1 MNDALAK
8 SAAELNRVG
17 DGSQPAVSSDLSYPP
32 IERPRASFEPVA
44 MQHFLDGE
52 HRPVRELV
60 KQIVTQ
66 PEFRYFAGTDHLAFR
81 RQVLAWTKRLADAG
95 IGRIFM
101 PKNFG
106 GEEDPAKFMAAGE
119 TLGFHDLSLLIKFG
133 VQFGLFAGSIQ
144 RLGTESHHRKY
155 LVDAASCQLMG
166 CFAMTEIGH
175 GSNVQALETTAVYDP
190 THEQFIIHSP
200 TFSAGKAYIGNAASD
215 ARLAIVFA
223 QLAIGGGQQGV
234 HAFLVPLRDESG
246 RPLPGIT
253 IEDDGYKMGL
263 NGVDNGRIW
272 FDQVRVPR
280 TALLN
285 RFADVDSAGKYQ
297 SQIKSAGARF
307 FTMIG
312 TLVGGRIAI
321 AASGNSAAKAGLTI
335 AIRYAA
341 RRRQFGPGKPPG
353 KETLLLDYPATQRRL
368 MPLLANAYAVD
379 FALKHLVALSAKTPD
394 GASRAIETLAAGLK
408 AWSAWNTTRTIQA
421 GRESCG
427 GEGYIAANRFAAL
440 KADTDVF
447 ATFEGDNTVLMQLV
461 AKNLLTD
468 LKDHLKDLRPVQLTG
483 FLLNKKMSGF
493 TRTMPLFTLNTSRY
507 HLLDANVQLS
517 YFKHRESGLLLPVAS
532 AFRRLTKN
540 REMDAY
546 SAFTTLQPEL
556 LELADAYV
564 EREILERFT
573 AVVEDASDRT
583 LHTPLRRLRDLFA
596 LYHLELHKGWYLEN
610 SVMSGFK
617 AKAISRLVTALC
629 AELRQDAVALVDA
642 FGIPDSCLAAR
653 IAL

>member
-8 SAAELNRVG
+8 SAAELTRVS
-17 DGSQPAVSSDLSYPP
+17 DGSHPAVRSDLGYAP
-32 IERPRASFEPVA
+32 IERPHATFEPIA
-44 MQHFLDGE
+44 MQRLLDGE
-52 HRPVRELV
+52 HRAVRELV
-60 KQIVTQ
+60 KEIIIQ
-66 PEFRYFAGTDHLAFR
+66 PEFRYFAGTDHHAFR
-81 RQVLAWTKRLADAG
+81 KQVLAWTKRLADAG

-101 PKNFG
+101 PKNIG
-106 GEEDPAKFMAAGE
+106 GEEDPAKFIAAGE
-119 TLGFHDLSLLIKFG
+119 TLGFHDLSLMIKFG

-155 LVDAASCQLMG
+155 LDDAASCRLMG

-175 GSNVQALETTAVYDP
+175 GSNVQALETTALYDSA
-190 THEQFIIHSP
+190 HEQFIIHSP
-200 TFSAGKAYIGNAASD
+200 MFSAGKAYIGNAAND

-223 QLAIGGGQQGV
+223 QLAIGGEQKGV

-307 FTMIG
+307 FTMIS
-312 TLVGGRIAI
+312 TLVGGRIGI
-321 AASGNSAAKAGLTI
+321 AASGNSAAKSGLTI

-379 FALKHLVALSAKTPD
+379 FALKHLITLSAKTPD

-408 AWSAWNTTRTIQA
+408 AWSAWNTTHTIQA

-468 LKDHLKDLRPVQLTG
+468 LKDHLKDLHPVQLTG
-483 FLLNKKMSGF
+483 FLLNRKMSGF

-507 HLLDANVQLS
+507 HLLDANVQLNC
-517 YFKHRESGLLLPVAS
+517 FKHRESVLLLQVAG

-546 SAFTTLQPEL
+546 SAFTRLQPEL

-573 AVVEDASDRT
+573 AVVENPSDPT

-596 LYHLELHKGWYLEN
+596 LHHLELHKGWYLEN

>member
-1 MNDALAK
+1 MKNTVAR
-8 SAAELNRVG
+8 SAEKATPAGEIGQPLIGAEVR
-17 DGSQPAVSSDLSYPP
+17 YPP
-32 IERPRASFEPVA
+32 TEQPRTGFELAA
-44 MQHFLDGE
+44 MQRLLDGE
-52 HRPVRELV
+52 HWAVRELV
-60 KQIVTQ
+60 KQIISQ
-66 PEFRYFAGTDHLAFR
+66 PEFRYFESTDHHAYR
-81 RQVLAWTKRLADAG
+81 KQVLAWTKRLADAG

-101 PKNFG
+101 PKYVG
-106 GEEDPAKFMAAGE
+106 GDEDPAKFMAAGE
-119 TLGFHDLSLLIKFG
+119 TLGFHDLSLMIKFG

-144 RLGTESHHRKY
+144 RLGTEPHHHKY
-155 LVDAASCQLMG
+155 LIDAASCRLMG

-175 GSNVQALETTAVYDP
+175 GSNVQALETTAAYDP
-190 THEQFIIHSP
+190 AHEQFVVHSP
-200 TFSAGKAYIGNAASD
+200 TFSAGKAYIGNAAND
-215 ARLAIVFA
+215 ARMAIVFA
-223 QLAIGGGQQGV
+223 QLEIGGEQQGV
-234 HAFLVPLRDESG
+234 HPFLVPLRDENG
-246 RPLPGIT
+246 RAFPGIT

-272 FDQVRVPR
+272 FDHVRVPR

-285 RFADVDSAGKYQ
+285 RFGDVDNAGKYQ
-297 SQIKSAGARF
+297 SRIKSPSARF
-307 FTMIG
+307 FSMIS

-321 AASGNSAAKAGLTI
+321 AASGNSAAKSALTI

-368 MPLLANAYAVD
+368 MPLLANAYAID
-379 FALKHLVALSAKTPD
+379 FALKHLIALTSKTADDVARTV
-394 GASRAIETLAAGLK
+394 ETLAAGLK
-408 AWSAWNTTRTIQA
+408 AWSTWNTTRTIQA

-440 KADTDVF
+440 KADTDIF
-447 ATFEGDNTVLMQLV
+447 TTFEGDNTVLMQLA

-468 LKDHLKDLRPVQLTG
+468 LKDRIKDMRPVELTG
-483 FLLNKKMSGF
+483 FLLNQRMSGF

-507 HLLDANVQLS
+507 HLLDTNVQLG
-517 YFKHRESGLLLPVAS
+517 YFKYRESSLLLQVAG

-546 SAFTTLQPEL
+546 SAFTKLQPEL
-556 LELADAYV
+556 LELADAFV
-564 EREILERFT
+564 EREILERFG
-573 AVVEDASDRT
+573 AVVENVSDRT
-583 LHTPLRRLRDLFA
+583 LHSPLRRLRDLFA

-610 SVMSGFK
+610 HAMSGFK

-629 AELRQDAVALVDA
+629 TDIRQDAVALVDA

>member
-1 MNDALAK
+1 
-8 SAAELNRVG
+8 
-17 DGSQPAVSSDLSYPP
+17 
-32 IERPRASFEPVA
+32 
-44 MQHFLDGE
+44 
-52 HRPVRELV
+52 
-60 KQIVTQ
+60 
-66 PEFRYFAGTDHLAFR
+66 
-81 RQVLAWTKRLADAG
+81 
-95 IGRIFM
+95 
-101 PKNFG
+101 
-106 GEEDPAKFMAAGE
+106 
-119 TLGFHDLSLLIKFG
+119 
-133 VQFGLFAGSIQ
+133 
-144 RLGTESHHRKY
+144 
-155 LVDAASCQLMG
+155 
-166 CFAMTEIGH
+166 
-175 GSNVQALETTAVYDP
+175 
-190 THEQFIIHSP
+190 
-200 TFSAGKAYIGNAASD
+200 
-215 ARLAIVFA
+215 
-223 QLAIGGGQQGV
+223 
-234 HAFLVPLRDESG
+234 
-246 RPLPGIT
+246 
-253 IEDDGYKMGL
+253 
-263 NGVDNGRIW
+263 
-272 FDQVRVPR
+272 
-280 TALLN
+280 
-285 RFADVDSAGKYQ
+285 
-297 SQIKSAGARF
+297 
-307 FTMIG
+307 MIS

-321 AASGNSAAKAGLTI
+321 AASGNSAAKSGLTI

-341 RRRQFGPGKPPG
+341 RRRQFGPGKPSG

-379 FALKHLVALSAKTPD
+379 FALKHLITLSAKTPE

-468 LKDHLKDLRPVQLTG
+468 LKDHLKDLHPVQLTG

-517 YFKHRESGLLLPVAS
+517 YFKHRESGLLLQVGG
-532 AFRRLTKN
+532 AFRRLIKN

-546 SAFTTLQPEL
+546 TAFTRLQPEL

-573 AVVEDASDRT
+573 AVVENASDRT

-610 SVMSGFK
+610 GVMSGFK

-629 AELRQDAVALVDA
+629 ADLRQDAVALVDA

>member
-1 MNDALAK
+1 MKDTLAR
-8 SAAELNRVG
+8 SPAELTRA
-17 DGSQPAVSSDLSYPP
+17 DDPDQPAGKSQFSYPP
-32 IERPRASFEPVA
+32 IERARASFEPA
-44 MQHFLDGE
+44 TMQRLLDGQQ
-52 HRPVRELV
+52 RAVRELV
-60 KQIVTQ
+60 KQIIIQ
-66 PEFRYFAGTDHLAFR
+66 PEFRYFEGTDHHAFR
-81 RQVLAWTKRLADAG
+81 KQVLAWTKRLADAG

-101 PKNFG
+101 PKYVG
-106 GEEDPAKFMAAGE
+106 GEEDPASFMAAGE
-119 TLGFHDLSLLIKFG
+119 TLGFHDLSLMIKFG
-133 VQFGLFAGSIQ
+133 VQFGLFAGSIY
-144 RLGTESHHRKY
+144 RLGTESHHHKY
-155 LVDAASCQLMG
+155 LIDAASCRLMG

-175 GSNVQALETTAVYDP
+175 GSNVQALETIAGYDP
-190 THEQFIIHSP
+190 THEEFIIHSP
-200 TFSAGKAYIGNAASD
+200 TFSAGKAYIGNAAND
-215 ARLAIVFA
+215 ARLAVVFA
-223 QLAIGGGQQGV
+223 QLEVGGEQQGV
-234 HAFLVPLRDESG
+234 HAFLVPLRDENG
-246 RPLPGIT
+246 RTLPGIT

-272 FDQVRVPR
+272 FDHVRVPR

-307 FTMIG
+307 FAMIS

-321 AASGNSAAKAGLTI
+321 AASGNSAAKSALTI

-341 RRRQFGPGKPPG
+341 RRRQFGPGKSPG

-368 MPLLANAYAVD
+368 MPLLANAYAID
-379 FALKHLVALSAKTPD
+379 FALKHLITVSTKTPD
-394 GASRAIETLAAGLK
+394 GASRAIDTSAAGLK

-440 KADTDVF
+440 NADTDIF
-447 ATFEGDNTVLMQLV
+447 TTFEGDNTVLMQLV

-468 LKDHLKDLRPVQLTG
+468 LRDHLTDMRPLQLTG
-483 FLLNKKMSGF
+483 FLLNQKMSGF

-517 YFKHRESGLLLPVAS
+517 YFKHRESGLLLSVAA

-546 SAFTTLQPEL
+546 SAFSRLQPEL

-573 AVVEDASDRT
+573 AVVENPPDRT
-583 LHTPLRRLRDLFA
+583 LYSALRQLRDLFA

-617 AKAISRLVTALC
+617 AKAISRLTTALC
-629 AELRQDAVALVDA
+629 AEVRQDAVALVDA

>member
-1 MNDALAK
+1 MKDTLARAAADVTRVDDA
-8 SAAELNRVG
+8 G
-17 DGSQPAVSSDLSYPP
+17 QPAVSSDFSYPP
-32 IERPRASFEPVA
+32 IEQPRASFEPAA
-44 MQHFLDGE
+44 MQRFLDGE
-52 HRPVRELV
+52 HRAVRELV
-60 KQIVTQ
+60 KEIITQ
-66 PEFRYFAGTDHLAFR
+66 PEFRYFESPDHHAFR
-81 RQVLAWTKRLADAG
+81 KQVLAWTKRLADAG
-95 IGRIFM
+95 IGRVFM
-101 PKNFG
+101 PKYVG

-119 TLGFHDLSLLIKFG
+119 TLGFHDLSLMIKFG

-144 RLGTESHHRKY
+144 RLGTEPHHRKY

-166 CFAMTEIGH
+166 FFAMTEIGH

-190 THEQFIIHSP
+190 TREQFIIHSP
-200 TFSAGKAYIGNAASD
+200 TFSAGKAYIGNAAND

-223 QLAIGGGQQGV
+223 QLEIGGEGQGV

-246 RPLPGIT
+246 RTLPGIA

-272 FDQVRVPR
+272 FDHVRVPR

-307 FTMIG
+307 FTMIS

-321 AASGNSAAKAGLTI
+321 AASGNSATKSALTI

-353 KETLLLDYPATQRRL
+353 KETLLLDYPAIQRRL
-368 MPLLANAYAVD
+368 MPLLANAYAID
-379 FALKHLVALSAKTPD
+379 FALKHLIALSTKTSD
-394 GASRAIETLAAGLK
+394 GASRTIDTLAAGIK
-408 AWSAWNTTRTIQA
+408 AWSSWNTTRTIQV

-427 GEGYIAANRFAAL
+427 GEGYIATNRFAAL

-468 LKDHLKDLRPVQLTG
+468 LKDHLKGMRPVQLTG
-483 FLLNKKMSGF
+483 FMLNQKMSGF

-507 HLLDANVQLS
+507 HLLDANVQFG
-517 YFKHRESGLLLPVAS
+517 YFKYRESGLLLQVGG

-546 SAFTTLQPEL
+546 TAFTRLQPEL

-564 EREILERFT
+564 EREILERFI
-573 AVVEDASDRT
+573 AVVENAPDRT

-629 AELRQDAVALVDA
+629 AEVRSDAVALVDA